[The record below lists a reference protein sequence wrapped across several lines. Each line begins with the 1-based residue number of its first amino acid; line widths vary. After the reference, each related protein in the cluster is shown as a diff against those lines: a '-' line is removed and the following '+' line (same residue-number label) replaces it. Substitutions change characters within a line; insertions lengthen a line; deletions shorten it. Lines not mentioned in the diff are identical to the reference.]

1 MFLNICS
8 NIVRRHSGQRASYS
22 GDAIMADF
30 GYPAA
35 DEDDAERALLAGLE
49 ILETL
54 TEISDGEEQPLQVRV
69 GVASGQ
75 AVVGNF
81 PGAPAGVSIAAFG
94 SVVHL
99 AARLQTLAQPNT
111 ILADTATFQSA
122 SGAIEFADFEIG
134 RAHV

>member
-1 MFLNICS
+1 
-8 NIVRRHSGQRASYS
+8 
-22 GDAIMADF
+22 MAYF

-111 ILADTATFQSA
+111 ILADTAAFQSA
-122 SGAIEFADFEIG
+122 DGAIEFADFG
-134 RAHV
+134 HHGLMGLSDLVPGLTGFQARSLRGTL

>member
-1 MFLNICS
+1 
-8 NIVRRHSGQRASYS
+8 
-22 GDAIMADF
+22 MAYF

-99 AARLQTLAQPNT
+99 SARLPTLAQPTTN
-111 ILADTATFQSA
+111 LAATATFKYA
-122 SGAIEFADFEIG
+122 SGGTDFA
-134 RAHV
+134 A